1 MTLSDLSI
9 KKPVFAWMLMAGLI
23 IFGAIS
29 MNRMG
34 ISQMPDVDFPVVTIN
49 LTNPGSSP
57 ETMETNVVD
66 PVEGAVLQVE
76 GVQDVTSQSLEG
88 QATVTVTFAL
98 GRSIDA
104 ALVDV
109 ENAVVGVQKSL
120 PTSMLP
126 PQYSK
131 TNPDDNPIMWIAL
144 TSSDLQKASLR
155 DLMIQVND
163 VLQDQFASVD
173 GVGQVRFG
181 GYLAPMLRVWVDGR
195 SLKRY
200 QLTSTDIINTIGNEH
215 VELPSGLL
223 ERSSAKNANVR
234 TLSQADSTK
243 NFGDIYVN
251 LRGGTPNYHPIPIRN
266 VARIEEGL
274 ADVLRISRSD
284 GQPAVGIGIVKQR
297 GTNAV
302 EVATAVRKKLDQ
314 LNKTLPEG
322 MKLTVRFDSTKFIK
336 QAVNDLEFNLILSA
350 LATALV
356 CWLFLGSW
364 TATFNVLLA
373 IPTSIVGT
381 FIILYFSGFTLN
393 AFTLLGLSLS
403 IGIVVDDAI
412 MVLENI
418 IRHGEMGKGKILAAM
433 DGARQITPAA
443 VATSLAIVAIFMPI
457 VFTQGVIGRYL
468 MQFGVTMV
476 AAVSLSLLEALTL
489 TPMRCSEFVHVDER
503 TSWLGKG
510 VDRVFDST
518 ARAYKRGLALAL
530 NNRVAVILG
539 ALAFFAVSL
548 SIFKTLHSELVPSQ
562 DMSTFI
568 MSFKT
573 PTGSSM
579 DFTDA
584 KMKEVEKF
592 LMAEPAIAGVYD
604 GIGGQYGGQLNS
616 AFAFVTMK
624 EKGQRPVDPA
634 AKHPLSQGEE
644 MIRCRTELGKIPD
657 LQVFVQDMST
667 RGFTSTKGFPVEVG
681 VRGPEWATLA
691 DSGLKLK
698 QAMKDSGYMVDVDTD
713 YQFGMP
719 EVDVIPDRLRASQR
733 GVSVGTIAE
742 EINAM
747 VGGVYAGYYPRSG
760 HEDQIEVRL
769 QADQRTQEAQISDLY
784 VRNNRGE
791 VVPLRDVVALNKVSA
806 LQQIT
811 RDQRQRT
818 ITLYAN
824 VAPGKSQADALAKVK
839 ELAKQVLP
847 PGYFLVFNAG
857 STAFTDSMRDLGI
870 ALLLGIVVAYMVLAS
885 QFNSF
890 VDPLTVLMAL
900 PFSLSGALI
909 ALWACGLSINLYS
922 AIGIILLMGIVKKN
936 SIMLVD
942 FTNEVRSSR
951 KGGDVNAALLEACP
965 VRYRPILMTSV
976 AVIAAAIP
984 EALSRGAGSETQV
997 PMAVVLIGGV
1007 LVSTVLTLFVVP
1019 CFYSVASQFESKHE
1033 HEDRVALALEEA
1045 KLHPSQ
1051 PVHKPGLVQALKAQL
1066 KARKKARA

>member
-1 MTLSDLSI
+1 
-9 KKPVFAWMLMAGLI
+9 
-23 IFGAIS
+23 
-29 MNRMG
+29 
-34 ISQMPDVDFPVVTIN
+34 
-49 LTNPGSSP
+49 
-57 ETMETNVVD
+57 METNVVD

-88 QATVTVTFAL
+88 QANITVTFGL
-98 GRSIDA
+98 NRNIDA
-104 ALVDV
+104 ALADV
-109 ENAVVGVQKSL
+109 ENAVVGVQKQL
-120 PTSMLP
+120 PNDLQP
-126 PQYSK
+126 VQYSK
-131 TNPDDNPIMWIAL
+131 TNPDDSPILWIAL
-144 TSSDLQKASLR
+144 TSTDLKKATLR
-155 DLMIQVND
+155 DLMIYTND

-173 GVGQVRFG
+173 GVGQVREG
-181 GYLAPMLRVWVDGR
+181 GYLAPELRVWVDGKA
-195 SLKRY
+195 LKRY
-200 QLTSTDIINTIGNEH
+200 QLTSNDIINTIQSEH

-223 ERSSAKNANVR
+223 ERSSAKDANVR

-251 LRGGTPNYHPIPIRN
+251 LRGSTPNYHPIPLKN
-266 VARIEEGL
+266 VARVEEGL

-284 GQPAVGIGIVKQR
+284 GQPAVGLAIIKQR

-302 EVATAVRKKLDQ
+302 EVANAVRKKLELLD
-314 LNKTLPEG
+314 KSLPEG
-322 MKLTVRFDSTKFIK
+322 MKMSVRFDSTKFIK
-336 QAVNDLEFNLILSA
+336 QAVGDLEFNLILSA

-381 FIILYFSGFTLN
+381 FIILYFAGFTLN

-457 VFTQGVIGRYL
+457 VFTQGVIGKYL

-510 VDRVFDST
+510 VDKAFDIT
-518 ARAYKRGLALAL
+518 AVAYKKALATAL
-530 NNRVAVILG
+530 RNRWTVILG
-539 ALAFFAVSL
+539 AMAFFVASL
-548 SIFKTLHSELVPSQ
+548 FIFKALHSELVPSQ
-562 DMSTFI
+562 DMSTFV

-584 KMKEVEKF
+584 KMKQVEAF
-592 LMAEPAIAGVYD
+592 LKAQPAILGVYD
-604 GIGGQYGGQLNS
+604 GIGGAYGGQLNS

-624 EKGQRPVDPA
+624 EKGERPVDPKA
-634 AKHPLSQGEE
+634 GHPLSQSEQ
-644 MIRCRTELGKIPD
+644 INICRTELSKIPD
-657 LQVFVQDMST
+657 LQVFIQDIST

-681 VRGPEWATLA
+681 VRGPDWDTLA
-691 DSGLKLK
+691 SSGLKLK

-719 EVDVIPDRLRASQR
+719 EVDVVPDRLRSSQR
-733 GVSVGTIAE
+733 GVSVGSIAQ

-747 VGGVYAGYYPRSG
+747 VGGVFAGYYPRSG

-769 QADQRTQEAQISDLY
+769 QADQRTQEDQIKDLY

-791 VVPLRDVVALNKVSA
+791 VVPLTEVVHLNKTDA

-824 VAPGKSQADALAKVK
+824 VAPGKSQDQALVKVK

-847 PGYFLVFNAG
+847 SGYYLVFNAG

-890 VDPLTVLMAL
+890 VDPLTVLVAL
-900 PFSLSGALI
+900 PFSLSGALM
-909 ALWACGLSINLYS
+909 ALWVGHLSINLYS

-942 FTNEVRSSR
+942 FTNEVRSTKKDR
-951 KGGDVNAALLEACP
+951 PVEEALLEACP

-984 EALSRGAGSETQV
+984 EAMSKGAGSETQV
-997 PMAVVLIGGV
+997 PMAAVLIGGV
-1007 LVSTVLTLFVVP
+1007 LVSTVLTLLVVP
-1019 CFYSVASQFESKHE
+1019 CFYAVASQFESKHE
-1033 HEDRVALALEEA
+1033 HEDRVALAMEEA
-1045 KLHPSQ
+1045 AQHQAEAP
-1051 PVHKPGLVQALKAQL
+1051 KPRPASLLAKA
-1066 KARKKARA
+1066 KAATAAVVRARAKRRA